1 MEGIRLV
8 RQPRPNLEM
17 MPDDSDEA
25 LLARFVAGE
34 AAAYGDLLRRF
45 QREIYAYLRRYLG
58 QDALADDV
66 FQNTFLQVYQK
77 AGQFDSSRKVRPWL
91 YAIATHQAIDMLR
104 RVNRRSAVSLEQ
116 MASSEDSENQNWS
129 DMLSSDEPEPSTG
142 LELAEQKERVKEA
155 LETLPEHLR
164 MTVILA
170 YYQGLKYKDI
180 ADIME
185 IPVGTVKSRL
195 HAAMSKLHEV
205 LLVTEPTA
213 S

>member
-1 MEGIRLV
+1 M
-8 RQPRPNLEM
+8 RQPRPELEM

-25 LLARFVAGE
+25 LLARFCAGE
-34 AAAYGDLLRRF
+34 AAAYGDLLKRF

-66 FQNTFLQVYQK
+66 FQNTFIQVYQK
-77 AGQFDSSRKVRPWL
+77 AKQFDKTRKVRPWL

-104 RVNRRSAVSLEQ
+104 RINRRTAVSLDQ
-116 MASSEDSENQNWS
+116 MAGSEDSENQNWS
-129 DMLSSDEPEPSTG
+129 DMLSSSEPEPFTSM
-142 LELAEQKERVKEA
+142 ELGEQRERVKEA

-180 ADIME
+180 ADIMS

-195 HAAMSKLHEV
+195 HAAMSKLHEA
-205 LLVTEPTA
+205 LLVTEPAA